1 MGFFVQMWLPL
12 LAIALTAAIC
22 FSVAWFIMERR
33 EASSNIIST
42 SHQPISRDGTV
53 GRSNSNAPAPD
64 VIAPSSKAATTAP

>member
-1 MGFFVQMWLPL
+1 MGFYVQMWLPL

-42 SHQPISRDGTV
+42 SHQPISPTA
-53 GRSNSNAPAPD
+53 RSVAPT
-64 VIAPSSKAATTAP
+64 ATPRRPT

>member
-1 MGFFVQMWLPL
+1 MGFDVQMWLPL

-33 EASSNIIST
+33 KASPPIIST
-42 SHQPISRDGTV
+42 SHQPISPTA
-53 GRSNSNAPAPD
+53 RSVAPTATAPAPD